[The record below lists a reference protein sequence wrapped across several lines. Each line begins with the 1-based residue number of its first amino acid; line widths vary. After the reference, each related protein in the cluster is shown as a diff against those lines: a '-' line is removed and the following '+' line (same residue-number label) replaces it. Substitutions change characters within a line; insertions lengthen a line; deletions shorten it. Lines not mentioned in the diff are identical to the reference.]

1 MRRGQVCPTPSHL
14 LTSRTMPDTPS
25 LTGDTAEMLQSAA
38 RKAAENAYAPYS
50 GFRVGAAL
58 LFDDG
63 FIATGCN
70 VENVSYGL
78 TICAERNALFS
89 AIAQRGS
96 KHKIVAIAVTN
107 LNATASPPCGACRQ
121 VLSEFVAPNAVI
133 SFPGDH
139 GPSQSEPSME
149 LRPFAEIF
157 PFAFHLDPK

>member
-1 MRRGQVCPTPSHL
+1 MTA
-14 LTSRTMPDTPS
+14 TSS
-25 LTGDTAEMLQSAA
+25 LAGDTAEQLQSAA

-89 AIAQRGS
+89 AVAQRGS
-96 KHKIVAIAVTN
+96 AHKIVAIVVTN
-107 LNATASPPCGACRQ
+107 LNGAPSPPCGACRQ
-121 VLSEFVAPNAVI
+121 VLSEFVSPNAVI
-133 SFPGDH
+133 SFPSDN
-139 GPSQSEPSME
+139 GPES
-149 LRPFAEIF
+149 RPFAEIF
-157 PFAFHLDPK
+157 PFFFHLDPK